1 MYNVAIE
8 HKPAQGKETEKAVIT
23 IDLSRP
29 GKTSWSGESLVIAS
43 TVGNVL
49 IPGTDIWLGLY
60 VYRKK

>member
-29 GKTSWSGESLVIAS
+29 GKTNG
-43 TVGNVL
+43 TVS
-49 IPGTDIWLGLY
+49 
-60 VYRKK
+60 

>member
-23 IDLSRP
+23 VDLSRP
-29 GKTSWSGESLVIAS
+29 GKTSGSGKSLVIAS
-43 TVGNVL
+43 TEGNVL
-49 IPGTDIWLGLY
+49 IPGTDIWLGLN